1 MSIQTSDSLVEVPG
15 GDIFVRQWHCA
26 TSRGSPLLLLHDS
39 LGSVAQWR
47 AFPASLAAAANR
59 RVIAYD
65 RLGFGQSTARSDRP
79 SIHFIDEE
87 AEQVFPAVRRA
98 LGLERCALFGHSV
111 GGSMA
116 LRIAASFPGYCEAVI
131 TESAQCFVEPR
142 TLAGIR
148 AAQTAFEDPEQL
160 NRLAKWHGDR
170 ARWVLDAWVG
180 VWLSTEFSSWSL
192 DPWLGR
198 VSCPVLALH
207 GDQDSYGSEAFSR
220 RIAGRVSGPSEMV
233 LLEACGHVPH
243 RERPEEIVRLAAAF
257 LLKAEAGGV

>member
-47 AFPASLAAAANR
+47 DFPASLAAAANR
-59 RVIAYD
+59 
-65 RLGFGQSTARSDRP
+65 
-79 SIHFIDEE
+79 
-87 AEQVFPAVRRA
+87 
-98 LGLERCALFGHSV
+98 
-111 GGSMA
+111 
-116 LRIAASFPGYCEAVI
+116 
-131 TESAQCFVEPR
+131 
-142 TLAGIR
+142 LA
-148 AAQTAFEDPEQL
+148 
-160 NRLAKWHGDR
+160 
-170 ARWVLDAWVG
+170 
-180 VWLSTEFSSWSL
+180 TEFSSWSL

-207 GDQDSYGSEAFSR
+207 GDQDPYGSEAFPR
-220 RIAGRVSGPSEMV
+220 RIASRVSGPSEMV

-257 LLKAEAGGV
+257 LLKAEVGGV